1 MDFSAEEVINLDYS
15 DNKREEIIEKLQTT
29 EFDVLVIGGGIT
41 GAGVARDAIMRG
53 ELKVALIEKD
63 DFAEGTSSRSSRLFH
78 GGLRYLQTFEI
89 PLVEESTRER
99 NWARDVALP
108 HNIRPLQIVGTVY
121 GERTDPRNGR
131 VLRAS
136 SWNLALL
143 AEGLKLYDAAGKNQ
157 NYGPWEII
165 TDLEKIA
172 ELEPNLNREGLQG
185 IGLYYDTN
193 TDDARVTLETIKECV
208 ASGQCTAL
216 NYLKMIDIT
225 HDENGIVNGM
235 KVVENDKFSPNLNSE
250 PFIIKSRVVINCT
263 GIWADEILKSGDDS
277 KLIAPSKGIHFAVK
291 KENLTINHGFGLSSI
306 DDHRFFFVV
315 PRENWVLI
323 GTTDTFYEGDLD
335 NPVTEKEEVDYLRN
349 TVELLFPDA
358 QLDDSHILGAYAG
371 IRPLVR
377 EPGKSADE
385 ISRKH
390 VFMERDDGLF
400 TLVGGKLTIFR
411 KMAEDLMRK
420 CVLKSKIVDITKGGT
435 IRVSS
440 EKDIA
445 KPPYKIALTKPEFE
459 ESEQYQAAKDT
470 IDPFILEH
478 LYIEFGKAALTIID
492 EILNSSESGEL
503 LINDSEYPASYFPWT
518 RAEINY
524 IVEHEIPR
532 HLNDTLCRRTEICWL
547 VDPSRQRKVAEATA
561 EIMGKILGWD
571 QARKDAEIEYYLAY
585 IQRNSYFYKG
595 EL

>member
-15 DNKREEIIEKLQTT
+15 DKKRKEIIEKLQTT
-29 EFDVLVIGGGIT
+29 EFDVLIIGGGIT

-53 ELKVALIEKD
+53 ALKVALVEKD

-108 HNIRPLQIVGTVY
+108 HNIRPLQIVATVY
-121 GERTDPRNGR
+121 GERTDPRTGN
-131 VLRAS
+131 VLPAS
-136 SWNLALL
+136 SWTLDLL
-143 AEGLKLYDAAGKNQ
+143 KTALKLYDEACKNQ
-157 NYGPWEII
+157 NYGPWEIV
-165 TDLEKIA
+165 TDPEKIA
-172 ELEPNLNREGLQG
+172 ELEPNLNHEGLQG
-185 IGLYYDTN
+185 IGLYWDTN

-216 NYLKMIDIT
+216 NYLKVIDIT
-225 HDENGIVNGM
+225 HDENGIVNGVE
-235 KVVENDKFSPNLNSE
+235 VVENDKFSPGLKAE

-263 GIWADEILKSGDDS
+263 GIWADEVLKTGDDS

-291 KENLTINHGFGLSSI
+291 KENLKINHGFGLSSI

-323 GTTDTFYEGDLD
+323 GTTDTFYDGDFN
-335 NPVTEKEEVDYLRN
+335 NPVTKEEEVNYLRN

-390 VFMERDDGLF
+390 IFIERGDGLF
-400 TLVGGKLTIFR
+400 TLIGGKLTIFR

-420 CVLKSKIVDITKGGT
+420 CVLKSKIVDITRDGT
-435 IRVSS
+435 IEVSN
-440 EKDIA
+440 EKDIT
-445 KPPYKIALTKPEFE
+445 KRPYKIALTKPEFE
-459 ESEQYQAAKDT
+459 ESEQYQAAKNKV
-470 IDPFILEH
+470 DPFILEH
-478 LYIEFGKAALTIID
+478 LFIEFGKAALIIID
-492 EILNSSESGEL
+492 EILNNSKSGKL
-503 LINDSEYPASYFPWT
+503 LIQDPEYPATYFPWT
-518 RAEINY
+518 KAEINF
-524 IVEHEIPR
+524 IVKHEIPR
-532 HLNDTLCRRTEICWL
+532 HLNDILCRRTEICWL

-561 EIMGKILGWD
+561 TLIGEFLGWG
-571 QARKDAEIEYYLAY
+571 QNRKKAEIEFYLSY
-585 IQRNSYFYKG
+585 VKVNSYFYKG
-595 EL
+595 KL